1 MKFKNTPT
9 HNIILLMFLV
19 FIALIFLQKNQIL
32 RKLYNLQAN
41 NLEKRLI
48 NVYGDCGNYSY
59 GFLNEVNNKFVFK
72 HNPIIVNYSV
82 QPNSNWLLH
91 DTSKT
96 YAKKPNIFINYKK
109 KLDLR
114 FIPEN
119 NMFVSTMNMQGSS
132 GIKEIIFDVS
142 EPVKINH
149 IIQIFKIIDN
159 NKEIIFEKKINNFIE
174 SEIPIGEANSFGED
188 VSTKHYCEL
197 ISQKT
202 EYSITINRFKNQDI
216 ELSKLYNHK
225 TRFNN
230 QEDLKIYRLMKP
242 GKYID
247 HPENYDALKLCKY
260 GTKEVKGKV
269 TISGFV
275 DKYYKLHPEKPSR
288 TIVAHLKNDN
298 NGYIHYGSTP
308 RGISIREAARIQSF
322 PDWYKFE
329 GPLGFQFKQIG
340 NAVPPVLS
348 YKLAKILV
356 SFLEDGLNQ
365 FLDKYQN
372 KKVF

>member
-72 HNPIIVNYSV
+72 HNPIIVNYLV

-174 SEIPIGEANSFGED
+174 NEKKIIINYNTEQINSRWENIYVDLLSLEKNTFQKINGIKLNLINKFQILDED
-188 VSTKHYCEL
+188 
-197 ISQKT
+197 I
-202 EYSITINRFKNQDI
+202 IFKRGNC
-216 ELSKLYNHK
+216 
-225 TRFNN
+225 
-230 QEDLKIYRLMKP
+230 IYIK
-242 GKYID
+242 
-247 HPENYDALKLCKY
+247 
-260 GTKEVKGKV
+260 
-269 TISGFV
+269 
-275 DKYYKLHPEKPSR
+275 
-288 TIVAHLKNDN
+288 
-298 NGYIHYGSTP
+298 
-308 RGISIREAARIQSF
+308 
-322 PDWYKFE
+322 
-329 GPLGFQFKQIG
+329 
-340 NAVPPVLS
+340 
-348 YKLAKILV
+348 
-356 SFLEDGLNQ
+356 
-365 FLDKYQN
+365 
-372 KKVF
+372 